1 MAINTDLQTVINE
14 LKKNQVEA
22 TNKIILNENRTT
34 ESINKQLAAV
44 DAKGNRKVEGALRE
58 SLEFQKKEIADTQ
71 ELRKLQQQS
80 INIEKQNLDIGRQGQ
95 EKIKQLHQR
104 QLYH

>member
-1 MAINTDLQTVINE
+1 MAINTDLQTVITE

-44 DAKGNRKVEGALRE
+44 DAKGNQKVTGALRE

-80 INIEKQNLDIGRQGQ
+80 INIEKQKSIRFNKRQT
-95 EKIKQLHQR
+95 I
-104 QLYH
+104 

>member
-1 MAINTDLQTVINE
+1 MAISTDLQTVITE

-44 DAKGNRKVEGALRE
+44 DAKGNPKVEGALRE
-58 SLEFQKKEIADTQ
+58 SLELQKKEILT
-71 ELRKLQQQS
+71 
-80 INIEKQNLDIGRQGQ
+80 
-95 EKIKQLHQR
+95 
-104 QLYH
+104 

>member
-58 SLEFQKKEIADTQ
+58 SLEFQKKEF
-71 ELRKLQQQS
+71 
-80 INIEKQNLDIGRQGQ
+80 
-95 EKIKQLHQR
+95 HM
-104 QLYH
+104 